1 MSTKRLWAVAI
12 ALAVIGTAAQAGPVT
27 GTTIEPMPPQLET
40 RFALSALPPALRDRA
55 SVYLLDPGK
64 GYHLTR
70 QGTSGVTCLV
80 ERTVWEWVDYRNDIY
95 AVVTLALAIGLA
107 RFVDSY
113 LVNRAAR
120 VTKVG

>member
-12 ALAVIGTAAQAGPVT
+12 ALAVIGTVAQAGPPT

-64 GYHLTR
+64 GYHLSR
-70 QGTSGVTCLV
+70 QGTSGV
-80 ERTVWEWVDYRNDIY
+80 
-95 AVVTLALAIGLA
+95 A
-107 RFVDSY
+107 
-113 LVNRAAR
+113 
-120 VTKVG
+120 